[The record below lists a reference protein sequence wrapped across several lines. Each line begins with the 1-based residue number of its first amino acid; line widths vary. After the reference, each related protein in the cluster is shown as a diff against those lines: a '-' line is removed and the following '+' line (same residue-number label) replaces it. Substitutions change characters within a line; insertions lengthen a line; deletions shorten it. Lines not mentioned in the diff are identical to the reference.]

1 MAEEKRASQIV
12 AQKPHLPFTKTVLI
26 KVTDWLVTHDEIIN
40 KYLTQTGGKDKWMA
54 LQTVK
59 TTGKAKVQ
67 GMDLPIVMYQ
77 KAPNK
82 MKLAINIQGKEIIQP
97 AFDGTTAWSTNFMT
111 MKPEKM
117 TTEQSDNMKDEAMLQ
132 DPFIDY
138 KGKGY
143 KVELEGKE
151 TIEGTECHKIKLTRK
166 PIKVEGKDEEN
177 VTYYFFSVADNVPIL
192 TRSTIKQGQAKG
204 MTQETSMSDYQEVN
218 GLFMPFTITQKM
230 NGQAVFS
237 MTAEKIE
244 TNVAIDD
251 KTFAYPEG
259 N

>member
-1 MAEEKRASQIV
+1 MKMTRLFLTALVAFVSLTV
-12 AQKPHLPFTKTVLI
+12 AQAQTV
-26 KVTDWLVTHDEIIN
+26 DEIID
-40 KYLTQTGGKDKWMA
+40 KYLAQTGGKDKWMA
-54 LQTVK
+54 LKSVK
-59 TTGKAKVQ
+59 TTGKAKAQ

-82 MKLAINIQGKEIIQP
+82 MKLTISLQGKELVQP
-97 AFDGTTAWSTNFMT
+97 AFDGATAWSTNFMT

-117 TTEQSDNMKDEAMLQ
+117 ASEDSENMKDEATLQ

-138 KGKGY
+138 KTKGY
-143 KVELEGKE
+143 KAELDGKE
-151 TIEGTECHKIKLTRK
+151 TIEGTECHKVKLTRK
-166 PIKVEGKDEEN
+166 PVKVDGKEEEN

-192 TRSTIKQGQAKG
+192 TRSTVKKGQAKG
-204 MTQETSMSDYQEVN
+204 MVQETSMSDYQEVN
-218 GLFMPFTITQKM
+218 GLFMPFTVTQKM

-244 TNVAIDD
+244 TNVEIDD
-251 KTFAYPEG
+251 KSFVFPEG

>member
-1 MAEEKRASQIV
+1 MKMTRLFLMAVV
-12 AQKPHLPFTKTVLI
+12 ACFSLATAQAQTV
-26 KVTDWLVTHDEIIN
+26 DEIVD
-40 KYLTQTGGKDKWMA
+40 KYLAQTGGKDKWMA
-54 LQTVK
+54 LKSVK
-59 TTGKAKVQ
+59 MTGKAKAQ
-67 GMDLPIVMYQ
+67 GMDLPVTMYQ

-82 MKLAINIQGKEIIQP
+82 MKLVINIQGKELTQP

-117 TTEQSDNMKDEAMLQ
+117 TAEQSENMKDASQVQ
-132 DPFIDY
+132 DPFINY
-138 KGKGY
+138 KDKGY
-143 KVELEGKE
+143 KAELDGKE

-166 PIKVEGKDEEN
+166 PVKVDGKEEEN

-192 TRSTIKQGQAKG
+192 TRSTIKEGQAKG
-204 MTQETSMSDYQEVN
+204 MVQETSLSDYQEVS

-237 MTAEKIE
+237 MTAEKFE
-244 TNVAIDD
+244 VNAEMDD
-251 KTFAYPEG
+251 KMFAYPEG

>member
-1 MAEEKRASQIV
+1 M
-12 AQKPHLPFTKTVLI
+12 
-26 KVTDWLVTHDEIIN
+26 KVTRLILIATVACLSFVTAQAQSVDEIVD
-40 KYLTQTGGKDKWMA
+40 KYLAQTGGKDKWMA
-54 LQTVK
+54 LQSVK
-59 TTGKAKVQ
+59 MTGKAKAQ
-67 GMDLPIVMYQ
+67 GMDLPVVMYQ

-82 MKLAINIQGKEIIQP
+82 MKLTINIQGKEITQP

-117 TTEQSDNMKDEAMLQ
+117 TTEQSENMKDATQIQ
-132 DPFIDY
+132 DPFINY
-138 KGKGY
+138 KDKGY
-143 KVELEGKE
+143 KAELEGKE

-192 TRSTIKQGQAKG
+192 TRSTLKEGQAKG
-204 MTQETSMSDYQEVN
+204 MVQETSMSDYQEVN

-251 KTFAYPEG
+251 KAFSYPEG